1 MIHLHKDK
9 SKAIVCP
16 KQGHLYPVA
25 ARQIEALSTEVCHN
39 HNQDNVSS
47 TYLWHCRLGHI
58 HIQALR
64 ECQKQKSVRGMPTIS
79 FKTIKVCEGCLYGK
93 MSHKSLSPSS
103 TNTTEPLQLV
113 HSDLCG
119 PFSSIYVWCKIFHC
133 LHRQRYKIH
142 NSQFLEASGTSIFSL
157 FSLFSI

>member
-1 MIHLHKDK
+1 MIHLPKGK

-16 KQGHLYPVA
+16 KQGHLYPVV

-39 HNQDNVSS
+39 RNQDNISS

-64 ECQKQKSVRGMPTIS
+64 ECQKQNSVRGLPIVS
-79 FKTIKVCEGCLYGK
+79 FETIKVCEGCLYGK
-93 MSHKSLSPSS
+93 MSHKSFSPSS

-119 PFSSIYVWCKIFHC
+119 PFSSIYVWCKIFHYI
-133 LHRQRYKIH
+133 HRQHYKIH
-142 NSQFLEASGTSIFSL
+142 SS
-157 FSLFSI
+157 